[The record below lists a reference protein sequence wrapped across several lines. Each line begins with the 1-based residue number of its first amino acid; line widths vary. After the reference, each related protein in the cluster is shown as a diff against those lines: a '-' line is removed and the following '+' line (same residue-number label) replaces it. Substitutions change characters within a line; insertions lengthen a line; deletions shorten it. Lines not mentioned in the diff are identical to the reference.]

1 MKNITKTFVG
11 VDVSKKHLDICFYP
25 SNKRVRIENTKN
37 GLNILLGQLK
47 DYDVVKITLEA
58 SGGYER
64 LAIFTLCKK
73 YKVYLVNPKR
83 IRDFRFARGKAA
95 KTDIIDALL
104 IARFSANECSEN
116 IEPINTKNV
125 ELKDL
130 FTRKQELKLIC
141 SSEKNRFEKK
151 INMKIK
157 MEITKHI
164 KYLDRQIEKLDK
176 EIANIIEEN
185 KVLKNKKEILE
196 SMPGIG
202 NETAQGI
209 IASLPEMGSVNGKKI
224 ASLVGLAPQTNES
237 GQFVGKARINHGR
250 NRPRK
255 LLYMASLSAIRCNPR
270 LKEFY
275 DRLRKKGKAFKVAI
289 VAIMR
294 KMIVILNLMLI
305 KNKKWELMR
314 LDGGSCIVN

>member
-25 SNKRVRIENTKN
+25 NNEKVRIENTKT
-37 GLNILLGQLK
+37 GLNILFGKLK
-47 DYDVVKITLEA
+47 DYDVAKITLEA

-64 LAIFTLCKK
+64 LAIFTLCGK
-73 YKVYLVNPKR
+73 YNVYLVNPKR
-83 IRDFRFARGKAA
+83 IRDFRFARGRAA

-104 IARFSANECSEN
+104 IARFSANECSDNIAPVNTEN
-116 IEPINTKNV
+116 IELN
-125 ELKDL
+125 DL
-130 FTRKQELKLIC
+130 FIRKQELKLIR

-151 INMKIK
+151 MNLKIK
-157 MEITKHI
+157 IEITKHI
-164 KYLDRQIEKLDK
+164 KYLDRQIKKIDE
-176 EIANIIEEN
+176 EIIGIIESNET
-185 KVLKNKKEILE
+185 LKNKKVILE

-209 IASLPEMGSVNGKKI
+209 IASLPEIGSVNGKKI

-237 GQFVGKARINHGR
+237 GQFVGRARINHGR

-255 LLYMASLSAIRCNPR
+255 LLYMAALSAIRCNPR

-294 KMIVILNLMLI
+294 KIIVILNIMLT
-305 KNKKWELMR
+305 KNKKWKLMELNR
-314 LDGGSCIVN
+314 EGCIS

>member
-11 VDVSKKHLDICFYP
+11 VDVSKKYLDICFYP
-25 SNKRVRIENTKN
+25 SSKKVRIENTKN
-37 GLNILLGQLK
+37 GLNILLKQLM

-64 LAIFTLCKK
+64 LAIFILGER

-83 IRDFRFARGKAA
+83 IRDFRFAQGRAA
-95 KTDIIDALL
+95 KTDAIDALL

-116 IEPINTKNV
+116 IEPINTRNI
-125 ELKDL
+125 ELNDL
-130 FTRKQELKLIC
+130 FIRKQELKFIR

-151 INMKIK
+151 MNMKIK
-157 MEITKHI
+157 MEITKHV

-176 EIANIIEEN
+176 EITNIIKAN
-185 KVLKNKKEILE
+185 NTLKNKKEILE

-209 IASLPEMGSVNGKKI
+209 IASLPEIGSVDSKKI
-224 ASLVGLAPQTNES
+224 SSLVGLAPQTNES
-237 GQFVGKARINHGR
+237 GQFVGRARINHGR
-250 NRPRK
+250 NQPRK
-255 LLYMASLSAIRCNPR
+255 LLYMAALSAIRCNPR

-275 DRLRKKGKAFKVAI
+275 DRLREKGKAFKVAI

-294 KMIVILNLMLI
+294 KIIVILNIMLM
-305 KNKKWELMR
+305 KNKKWKLMELNR
-314 LDGGSCIVN
+314 KCCISR